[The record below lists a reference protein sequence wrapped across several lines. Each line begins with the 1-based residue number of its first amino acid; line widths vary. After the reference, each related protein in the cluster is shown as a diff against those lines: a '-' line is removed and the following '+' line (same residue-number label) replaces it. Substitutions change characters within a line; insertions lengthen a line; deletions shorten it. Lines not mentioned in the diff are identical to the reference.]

1 MSRQLSQ
8 RELARL
14 QRAIF
19 AKSGGCLRLDRSA
32 FSDTQAT
39 MLWHGLCRIFAA
51 TERKALDQPRRLS
64 EFEQARFRR
73 AIDAQWRGLIICVT
87 TPLPVGQARAIWD
100 LVCAIG
106 HLDAAE
112 TTTPRHARATAAA
125 ALLVASLPLA
135 ACATLLGG
143 NVKGSFSCSAP
154 GGTCAPST
162 VIDDSAL
169 ALIQNARPMTPAAR
183 PWSQPPLRGDGKVI
197 AVADGVAHRERRV
210 LKVVF
215 PAFVDQRGYLHEPR
229 IVHAVAD
236 QGGWMQTAARTEI
249 PDLAQARLPVA
260 PIDSNAAA
268 ALPVSHGAPESPA
281 FAASQPAPLMGGG
294 DVLPD
299 PAKVAAARALGKA
312 RLPTTP
318 SEIRAAVDARLSAA
332 PIKAAAGISDAVGGA
347 VTNTALPVVDQTGIP
362 RAQEAGTKPAPDKPT
377 PVNRPASFA
386 GPEE

>member
-1 MSRQLSQ
+1 MSRLLSA
-8 RELARL
+8 RERGLL

-19 AKSGGCLRLDRSA
+19 AKSGGCLRLQATALD
-32 FSDTQAT
+32 DTQAT
-39 MLWHGLCRIFAA
+39 MLWQGLCRIFAA
-51 TERKALDQPRRLS
+51 SERTTPDQRRRLS
-64 EFEQARFRR
+64 AIEQAQFQR
-73 AIDAQWRGLIICVT
+73 AIMALSRGWLICTT
-87 TPLPVGQARAIWD
+87 TPLSVGQACAIWELVRAI
-100 LVCAIG
+100 G
-106 HLDAAE
+106 KSEAAQ
-112 TTTPRHARATAAA
+112 TSTPNHPRAATAA

-169 ALIQNARPMTPAAR
+169 ALIQNARPMTPATR
-183 PWSQPPLRGDGKVI
+183 PWPQPPLRGDGKVI

-249 PDLAQARLPVA
+249 PALAQAVLPVTA
-260 PIDSNAAA
+260 PDSNAAA
-268 ALPVSHGAPESPA
+268 VLPGSNDASESPA
-281 FAASQPAPLMGGG
+281 FAANQPTPVMGSAVG
-294 DVLPD
+294 LPD
-299 PAKVAAARALGKA
+299 PARVAAARALGKA
-312 RLPTTP
+312 RLPTTA
-318 SEIRAAVDARLSAA
+318 SEIKVAVDARLSAA
-332 PIKAAAGISDAVGGA
+332 PAKTAGGISEADDPASNMAVP
-347 VTNTALPVVDQTGIP
+347 LVDQTGLRP
-362 RAQEAGTKPAPDKPT
+362 AREAGTKPFLDTPA
-377 PVNRPASFA
+377 PVNPPAGFA